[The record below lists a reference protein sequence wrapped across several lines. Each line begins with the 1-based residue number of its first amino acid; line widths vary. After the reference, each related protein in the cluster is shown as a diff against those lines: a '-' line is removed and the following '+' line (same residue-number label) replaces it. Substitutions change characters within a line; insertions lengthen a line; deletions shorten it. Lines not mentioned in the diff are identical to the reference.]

1 MSSSQR
7 LAEYQIEQVKGFI
20 LTECFHV
27 GDFTLSNGEKSDYYI
42 DCTPLV
48 STVVMRTQL
57 ARALHAMAS
66 HSLKNKKTRQPI
78 SYLGMETRGIPLAM
92 CAAYHAGVMFGILRK
107 EQKDHGMENII
118 EHYDAVVNGIL
129 FDDVITT
136 GDTIKKSLEQAKM
149 FRCHSIICI
158 ANRNDLKSIN
168 DVPVYSMLSQKEVIR
183 MMQNRLYFHDE
194 TQKIN
199 TNNVTNP

>member
-27 GDFTLSNGEKSDYYI
+27 GDFTLSNGEKSNYYI

-57 ARALHAMAS
+57 ARALHVMAS
-66 HSLKNKKTRQPI
+66 HSLKNKNPKQPI
-78 SYLGMETRGIPLAM
+78 SYLGMETRGIPFAM

-107 EQKDHGMENII
+107 QKKDHGMQKNV
-118 EHYDAVVNGIL
+118 EHYDKIINAVL
-129 FDDVITT
+129 FEDVVTT
-136 GDTIKKSLEQAKM
+136 GKTIEIALSQTSNVK
-149 FRCHSIICI
+149 CYSIICI
-158 ANRNDLKSIN
+158 VNRNDIKSIN
-168 DVPVYSMLSQKEVIR
+168 EVPVYSMLSQKELIR
-183 MMQNRLYFHDE
+183 MVSNRLYFESTSDQ

-199 TNNVTNP
+199 I